1 MDVFIRGVTLISQIC
16 GVFAA
21 GLIAASVVIVCE
33 MVFIRYVLNQN
44 TIWQT
49 DFVTFSIVAAT
60 FIGSPYLLLSRGHV
74 NVDVLPLYL
83 GQEGRFRL
91 ALASMLM
98 SFAFCALMTVLTF
111 QLWQEAWENNWR
123 SESMWR
129 ARLWIP
135 YAAMPVGL
143 ALLSLQYIAEIMKL
157 VSGVNLPQVPALL
170 AALIQN
176 NSDRGR
182 TSGPAHAVAER
193 LHAIG
198 VGSDR
203 ANGATT
209 GITERG

>member
-1 MDVFIRGVTLISQIC
+1 MDLFIRVITRISQIC

-21 GLIAASVVIVCE
+21 GLLAASVVIVCE
-33 MVFIRYVLNQN
+33 MVFIRYVLNEN

-74 NVDVLPLYL
+74 NVDVLPVYL
-83 GQEGRFRL
+83 GQEGRYRL

-98 SFAFCALMTVLTF
+98 SLAFCAVMTVLTF
-111 QLWQEAWENNWR
+111 QFWHEAWENNWR

-129 ARLWIP
+129 ARMWIP

-157 VSGVNLPQVPALL
+157 VSGRELPFGLPPKEKA
-170 AALIQN
+170 
-176 NSDRGR
+176 
-182 TSGPAHAVAER
+182 
-193 LHAIG
+193 
-198 VGSDR
+198 
-203 ANGATT
+203 
-209 GITERG
+209 